1 MRSLGKGVMTATLP
15 MGRKSDLTSELRR
28 FTLWQSQFDLR
39 TGQFTLPLSRLE

>member
-28 FTLWQSQFDLR
+28 FSIWQYCLDLIVN
-39 TGQFTLPLSRLE
+39 S